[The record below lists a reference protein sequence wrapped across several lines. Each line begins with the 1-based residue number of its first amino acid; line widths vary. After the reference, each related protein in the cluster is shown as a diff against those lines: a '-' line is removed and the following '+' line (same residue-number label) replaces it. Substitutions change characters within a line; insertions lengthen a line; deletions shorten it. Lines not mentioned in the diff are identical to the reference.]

1 MMVNISKKIDQNGV
15 KNFYLF
21 YGQENYLMSYYANE
35 MKKKFISQDFVD
47 MNFDVFS
54 SDIDVSKIINCTKSL
69 PFMSEYRLILIK
81 NSGWFETG
89 KKDDVELFLE
99 NINDFCDNA
108 IIIFLEEKIDKRNK
122 LYKKI
127 MDIGFVLEVKS
138 PSRKELIKWII
149 KICRASQKTIT
160 VENAELILKNISS
173 DMYFIKNELEK
184 LISYKKDFLEIAQ
197 SDINLLCSQNIETKI
212 FDLIFHMG
220 NKNLQAAL
228 EDYNN
233 LIFLKEQPFMILFMI
248 ARQFIFILQAKIFS
262 ESEKDINSI
271 ANLLSTRSFVI
282 INCLK
287 QAKNFSRDILISGI
301 KECRNLD
308 FKIKTGQI
316 LLDKL
321 AVENLIIKYT
331 I

>member
-1 MMVNISKKIDQNGV
+1 MVNILKKIEQDGL

-21 YGQENYLMSYYANE
+21 YGQENYLINYYANE
-35 MKKKFISQDFVD
+35 IKKKFISQDLVD
-47 MNFDVFS
+47 MNFDTFN
-54 SDIDVSKIINCTKSL
+54 SDMDVSKIINCTKSL
-69 PFMSEYRLILIK
+69 PFMSEYRLTLIK

-108 IIIFLEEKIDKRNK
+108 IIIFLEEKIDKRNR

-127 MDIGFVLEVKS
+127 MDMGFVLEVKS

-160 VENAELILKNISS
+160 VENAELILKNIGS

-184 LISYKKDFLEIAQ
+184 LISYKKDFWEITQ

-212 FDLIFHMG
+212 FDLILHMG
-220 NKNLQAAL
+220 NKNLKAAL

-248 ARQFIFILQAKIFS
+248 ARQFIFILQAKIFH
-262 ESEKDINSI
+262 ESGKDINSI

-282 INCLK
+282 IDCLK

-331 I
+331 V

>member
-1 MMVNISKKIDQNGV
+1 MVNILKKIEQDGL

-21 YGQENYLMSYYANE
+21 YGQENYLINYYANE
-35 MKKKFISQDFVD
+35 IKKKFINQDLVD
-47 MNFDVFS
+47 MNFNIFN
-54 SDIDVSKIINCTKSL
+54 SDMDVSKIINCTKSL
-69 PFMSEYRLILIK
+69 PFMSEYRLTLIK

-160 VENAELILKNISS
+160 VENAELILKNIGS

-184 LISYKKDFLEIAQ
+184 LISYKKDFWEITQ

-212 FDLIFHMG
+212 FDLILHMG
-220 NKNLQAAL
+220 NKNLKAAL

-248 ARQFIFILQAKIFS
+248 ARQFIFILQAKIFH
-262 ESEKDINSI
+262 ESGKDINSI

-282 INCLK
+282 IDCLK
-287 QAKNFSRDILISGI
+287 QAKNFSHDILISGI
-301 KECRNLD
+301 KECRDLD

-316 LLDKL
+316 LLDKI

>member
-1 MMVNISKKIDQNGV
+1 MVNILEKIEQDGI

-21 YGQENYLMSYYANE
+21 YGRENYLINYYANE
-35 MKKKFISQDFVD
+35 IKKKFVNQDFVD
-47 MNFDVFS
+47 MNFNIFN
-54 SDIDVSKIINCTKSL
+54 SDMDVSKIINCTKSL
-69 PFMSEYRLILIK
+69 PFMSEYRLTLIK

-127 MDIGFVLEVKS
+127 MDIGFILEVKS

-160 VENAELILKNISS
+160 VENAELILKNIGS

-212 FDLIFHMG
+212 FDLILHMG
-220 NKNLQAAL
+220 NKNLKAAL

-233 LIFLKEQPFMILFMI
+233 LIFLREQPFMILFMI
-248 ARQFIFILQAKIFS
+248 ARQFIFILQAKIFH
-262 ESEKDINSI
+262 ESGKDINSI

-282 INCLK
+282 IDCLK
-287 QAKNFSRDILISGI
+287 QAKNFSREILISGI
-301 KECRNLD
+301 KECRDID
-308 FKIKTGQI
+308 FKIKTGKI

-331 I
+331 L

>member
-1 MMVNISKKIDQNGV
+1 MVNILKKIEQDGL

-21 YGQENYLMSYYANE
+21 YGRENYLINYYANE
-35 MKKKFISQDFVD
+35 IKKKFVNQDFVD
-47 MNFDVFS
+47 MNFNIFN
-54 SDIDVSKIINCTKSL
+54 SDMDVSKIINCTKSL
-69 PFMSEYRLILIK
+69 PFMSEYRLTLIK

-127 MDIGFVLEVKS
+127 MDIGFILEVKS

-160 VENAELILKNISS
+160 VENAELILKNIGS

-184 LISYKKDFLEIAQ
+184 LISYKKDFWEITQ

-212 FDLIFHMG
+212 FDLILHMG
-220 NKNLQAAL
+220 NKNLKAAL

-233 LIFLKEQPFMILFMI
+233 LIFLKEQPFVILFMI
-248 ARQFIFILQAKIFS
+248 ARQFIFILQAKIFH
-262 ESEKDINSI
+262 ESGKDINSI

-282 INCLK
+282 IDCLK

-331 I
+331 V

>member
-1 MMVNISKKIDQNGV
+1 MMVNISKKIDQDGV

-21 YGQENYLMSYYANE
+21 YGQENYLISYYANE
-35 MKKKFISQDFVD
+35 MKNKFVSQDFVD
-47 MNFDVFS
+47 MNFDIFS
-54 SDIDVSKIINCTKSL
+54 SDIDASKIINCAKLL

-81 NSGWFETG
+81 SSGWFETG
-89 KKDDVELFLE
+89 NKDDIDLFLK
-99 NINDFCDNA
+99 NISDFCEQA
-108 IIIFLEEKIDKRNK
+108 IILFLEEKIDKRNK

-138 PSRKELIKWII
+138 PSHKELIKWII
-149 KICRASQKTIT
+149 KICRASQKIIT
-160 VENAELILKNISS
+160 PENAELILNNIGS

-184 LISYKKDFLEIAQ
+184 LISYKKDFSEITQ

-212 FDLIFHMG
+212 FDLILHMG
-220 NKNLQAAL
+220 NKNLKAAL

-248 ARQFIFILQAKIFS
+248 ARQFIFILQTKIFYKS
-262 ESEKDINSI
+262 GKDINSI

-282 INCLK
+282 IDCLK
-287 QAKNFSRDILISGI
+287 QAKNFSREILISGI

-308 FKIKTGQI
+308 FKIKTGKI

-331 I
+331 L